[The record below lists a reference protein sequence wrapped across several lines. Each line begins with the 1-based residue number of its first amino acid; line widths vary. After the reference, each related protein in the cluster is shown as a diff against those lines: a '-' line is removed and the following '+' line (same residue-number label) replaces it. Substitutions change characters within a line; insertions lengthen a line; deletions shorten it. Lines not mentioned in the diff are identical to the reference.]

1 MQTLFYKITRRIIRL
16 AYQACFFRSAI
27 LICIFLFFPQT
38 LFSEEIPLQ
47 NEDLKNHKEFGV
59 KKKETTSSSLD
70 KALTQKIRSAL
81 ILTPDLFDAFLR
93 VKVID
98 QVAYLKG
105 RALSQEELD
114 LAITTI
120 SQIEGIL
127 DVRSDVEIRPLS
139 IDDKEELEALR
150 VQTPLPP
157 PSYPSQP
164 RKTRIGDSGPSIAE
178 KTAERM
184 RQQQK
189 RVAEDQRIKRE
200 VLFAI
205 QMEVDMTRLR
215 GLHVTVSDGVVT
227 LSGVVDDNLMRRR
240 CGYAARR
247 VRGVKRVSN
256 QLRF

>member
-1 MQTLFYKITRRIIRL
+1 VQTLFYQITRSIIRL
-16 AYQACFFRSAI
+16 GYSGLLIFF
-27 LICIFLFFPQT
+27 LFPQT
-38 LFSEEIPLQ
+38 IFSDEIPLK
-47 NEDLKNHKEFGV
+47 NEDFKNHKEFGV
-59 KKKETTSSSLD
+59 EKKKTTSRSLD
-70 KALTQKIRSAL
+70 KELTQKIRSAL
-81 ILTPDLFDAFLR
+81 ILNPDLFDAFLR
-93 VKVID
+93 VSVID

-114 LAITTI
+114 LALSTI

-127 DVRSDVEIRPLS
+127 DVSSDVEIRPLS

-150 VQTPLPP
+150 VQPPLPP
-157 PSYPSQP
+157 PSTPSQP
-164 RKTRIGDSGPSIAE
+164 RKTKMRDSGPSIAE

-189 RVAEDQRIKRE
+189 QASEDRRIKRE
-200 VLFAI
+200 VLFSI
-205 QMEVDMTRLR
+205 QMAVDMTRLR
-215 GLHVTVSDGVVT
+215 GLHITVSDGAVT

-240 CGYAARR
+240 CGQAARR